1 MHMHFNDMF
10 MCALPVLFIKNNFQ
24 GAHGGKVSVQ
34 EQSYSGSKFCFCVGL
49 HLLLNLC
56 HSHKTLPKS
65 VIKYDSS
72 IQYKDAKLSYFTGT
86 S

>member
-1 MHMHFNDMF
+1 MHMHFNVMF